1 MALPALYEEDP
12 FLVLDKDWYTEEEYF
27 TLEDH
32 SHARWEFLPDM
43 SAPCGPRLGR
53 IRAMSGG
60 TLDHGAVAMSLG
72 VALSG
77 ALRGAGI
84 QTCRVF
90 GSDVKVHTAAGRN
103 TYPDVS
109 VLCGKPVYHRGRRDI
124 ITNPILL
131 AEVLSPSTQAD
142 DRSDKWSSYQSIPAL
157 QHYLLLSADRARLEV
172 YTREPSGWH
181 FDVWEASGASVPLPA
196 LGVTLALADIYAQVE
211 FDLDLD

>member
-1 MALPALYEEDP
+1 MALPALYTEDP
-12 FLVLDKDWYTEEEYF
+12 FLDKDWYTEEEYF
-27 TLEDH
+27 AQEDH

-43 SAPCGPRLGR
+43 SAPRGPRLGR

-60 TLDHGAVAMSLG
+60 TLDHSAIAMSLG
-72 VALSG
+72 AALSG

-90 GSDVKVHTAAGRN
+90 GSDFKVHTAEGRN
-103 TYPDVS
+103 TYPDVG
-109 VLCGKPVYHRGRRDI
+109 VVCGKPISHRGRRDI

-142 DRSDKWSSYQSIPAL
+142 DRSDKWASYQTIPTL
-157 QHYLLLSADRARLEV
+157 EHYLILAADRARVEV

-181 FDVWEASGASVPLPA
+181 FEAWENLDASVPLPA

-211 FDLDLD
+211 FGLETD